1 MSKIT
6 IAIDGY
12 SSCGKSTLAKELAA
26 KLSYTYIDSGAMY
39 RAVALYAIQNGI
51 IRNGEV
57 DKKKLIDNLDNI
69 DISFQ
74 YDNESQK
81 SHTYLNGKNVE
92 SEIREMPVSRVVS
105 KVSLIKEVRRKMVYI
120 QHELGK
126 KKGVVM
132 DGRDIG
138 TVVFP
143 DAELK
148 IFMWADAEVR
158 AKRRYD
164 ELVAKGIQI
173 TMDEVR
179 ENLRKRDHEDTTR
192 EENPLKQAPDAIPID
207 NTYMTQDEQFTIAYK
222 HALRKITALA
232 EKKA

>member
-12 SSCGKSTLAKELAA
+12 SSCGKSTLAKELASR
-26 KLSYTYIDSGAMY
+26 LSYTYIDSGAMY
-39 RAVALYAIQNGI
+39 RAVALYALENGI

-57 DKKKLIDNLDNI
+57 DKKKLIENLDKIN
-69 DISFQ
+69 ISFE
-74 YDNESQK
+74 YDIDSET

-92 SEIREMPVSRVVS
+92 REIREMPVSRNVS
-105 KVSLIKEVRRKMVYI
+105 KVSLIKEVRQKMVVV

-148 IFMWADAEVR
+148 IFMTADAEVR

-164 ELVAKGIQI
+164 ELAAKGMQI
-173 TMDEVR
+173 TMDEIR

-192 EENPLKQAPDAIPID
+192 DENPLKQAPDAIPID
-207 NTYMTQDEQFTIAYK
+207 NTFMTPDEQFTLVFK
-222 HALRKITALA
+222 HALRKISGVA
-232 EKKA
+232 EKKV